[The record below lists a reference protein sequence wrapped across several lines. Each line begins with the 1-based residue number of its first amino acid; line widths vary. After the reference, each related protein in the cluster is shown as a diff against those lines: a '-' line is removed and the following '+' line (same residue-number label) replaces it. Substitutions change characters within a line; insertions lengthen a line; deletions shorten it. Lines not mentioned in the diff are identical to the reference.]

1 MHGKA
6 AIDVLGA
13 RMGKSGGALL
23 QQLLVLACGDIL
35 SAAPVTAGLFYAVRE
50 EAPAR
55 APSLRGITAEPPP
68 SHASPR
74 SLPPPLPPSVK
85 VMAAWIAAAVRLGGL
100 FATASAEH
108 AAARA
113 KAE

>member
-35 SAAPVTAGLFYAVRE
+35 RAAPVTACLFYA
-50 EAPAR
+50 
-55 APSLRGITAEPPP
+55 
-68 SHASPR
+68 
-74 SLPPPLPPSVK
+74 